1 MEEAQRRSQRAWVEK
16 VRLVLATLVL
26 DEGAG
31 AQFEL
36 LDLGLVGRAEERVTL
51 ERDLLRAEVEGLAV
65 CC

>member
-1 MEEAQRRSQRAWVEK
+1 M
-16 VRLVLATLVL
+16 LATLVL

-31 AQFEL
+31 AQLEQ
-36 LDLGLVGRAEERVTL
+36 LDLGRAGRAEERVTL